1 MLKRA
6 AQMIDMKPAIK
17 FGLMIMFAVLSLT
30 MVAPVS
36 AQTNGAQRIESPDFN
51 TTSVE
56 ASIKALGENE
66 QLTEEQKTQ
75 AKGFLE
81 IAAVSLASAAKNL
94 ESGAR
99 YRGEL
104 ENASKAIA
112 ALRKDTDKIQTALFE
127 SPTISDEPM
136 REEAL
141 IQLEQDLIIK
151 EGALRS
157 LRSEIEGYDTGLQNL
172 ATRQVAAPKDLNDA
186 RTNLGEITS
195 QITELGEGE
204 LDAVGE
210 ARRMGLHARN
220 YSLRTQIAALEQ
232 EIAGQSKRQDLVTAR
247 RNLANLKLERLAAE
261 VQYLQEKTG
270 QRRLNEAAQIKADA
284 QDLKAAYEE
293 AQAHPIALAMAQDN
307 IQLAQQIVD
316 LASGA
321 DEISKRTAN
330 TLSRLDIVNGD
341 LRVAQDF
348 IEAGNL
354 DRRAGTTL
362 RRLSNQLQSPQ
373 AIKIQINES
382 QQSRTSVTQQRLIA
396 QENLRGTAL
405 GRFDVVAALSA
416 ARQQDPELAELG
428 DEDISAMQGLH
439 RSHRDLLTRIINA
452 ASARIN
458 ETVELQNQQGELLR
472 KTKEL
477 KDLLDEKLL
486 WVPSVPA
493 INLAW
498 PAKVLRGAYEI
509 ISPEHLTLTARVF
522 LRQIQNLW
530 FVVLIFIGL
539 IGACLSARRG
549 IWVDIVS
556 RSKLIGRVQDDN
568 YWHTPAVII
577 GCILIALPIPLFFLM
592 LSILFEVSP
601 SLDPLIARLA
611 ETFRYLSLFT
621 LLFLTWRAWDRDRS
635 LFGAHYKLPKTLRKS
650 VNRHLR
656 WFIPVAGVSTSIIGL
671 TGDSP
676 NPDVYE
682 GFSLFAF
689 ILTALALLL
698 FAYKVLWARR
708 KALNANFRADSAF
721 SKYRGVVA
729 LVAIGL
735 PFIAAIMAAF
745 GYYDTANELLGRLF
759 LSGWLFLLTYVIYG
773 LIKRTILV
781 AQRRLALTQAT
792 EKRDAAIRA
801 REEKLAAEERG
812 EEVSHPPLDTS
823 EIDIKAMSRQSA
835 QLLNTLIVLG
845 FAALMWMIWS
855 SLLPALSVFNEVEIG
870 HYMGQIADETGATI
884 SAEIP
889 VTLWNLMQ
897 SIVILG
903 LTFIAAKNLPGFL
916 EIFVLN
922 RAGVDTGTRYAVTTI
937 LGYVIIAVG
946 VIIGFDKL
954 GLQWSQLKWIATGL
968 SVGIGFGLQKI
979 IANFISGLIIL
990 FERPVR
996 IGDYVTIGDQSG
1008 IVSRIQ
1014 IRATTLTDLDNR
1026 EILIPNEALISE
1038 RVTNWTL
1045 SNSVTRM
1052 IVPVGIAYGSDTD
1065 KARDI
1070 ILDALKANPK
1080 ILETP
1085 APQVLFTGFGD
1096 SSLDFELR
1104 VFLKNFDER
1113 WPVTHTIHTD
1123 VNKALEKAGFTIPFP
1138 QRDLNI
1144 VSQGVPLQ
1152 FVSNVSPKKK
1162 KTSPKKS

>member
-1 MLKRA
+1 MTWLHPNRFEIKSAIRLGWLGFFITLCFIIA
-6 AQMIDMKPAIK
+6 APA
-17 FGLMIMFAVLSLT
+17 
-30 MVAPVS
+30 
-36 AQTNGAQRIESPDFN
+36 GAQSSTAPRIEPPDFN
-51 TTSVE
+51 TSSIE
-56 ASIKALGENE
+56 QSIKSLGENE

-75 AKGFLE
+75 AKTSFE
-81 IAAVSLASAAKNL
+81 TASTALASAAKNL
-94 ESGAR
+94 ESEAR
-99 YRGEL
+99 YRREL
-104 ENASKAIA
+104 ENAPKAISKLNKDIDKA
-112 ALRKDTDKIQTALFE
+112 QSALAEGRVL
-127 SPTISDEPM
+127 SDEPM

-141 IQLEQDLIIK
+141 LKLEQELITK
-151 EGALRS
+151 EGELRI
-157 LRSEIEGYDTGLQNL
+157 LRVEIEGYDTGLQNL
-172 ATRQVAAPKDLNDA
+172 ASRQVAAPKELIEA
-186 RTNLGEITS
+186 RTKLGEITP
-195 QITELGEGE
+195 QLTELGEGE
-204 LDAVGE
+204 LEAVGE
-210 ARRMGLHARN
+210 ARRQGFQARRYN
-220 YSLRTQIAALEQ
+220 YSAQTASLEQ
-232 EIAGQSKRQDLVTAR
+232 EIASQAKRQELVIAR
-247 RNLANLKLERLAAE
+247 RNLADLKLERLVDE
-261 VQYLQEKTG
+261 VQYLQDKTG
-270 QRRLNEAAQIKADA
+270 QRRLNEASKIKTDA
-284 QDLKAAYEE
+284 EIMRLTHEAAE
-293 AQAHPIALAMAQDN
+293 AHSLVTSLAEGN
-307 IQLAQQIVD
+307 VQLAEQIVQ
-316 LASGA
+316 LAGGA
-321 DEISKRTAN
+321 SDISKLTAN
-330 TLSRLDIVNGD
+330 ARSRLDVVDSD
-341 LRVAQDF
+341 LRVAKDL
-348 IEAGNL
+348 IDLGNL
-354 DRRAGTTL
+354 NRRAGATL

-373 AIKIQINES
+373 AIKVQINTS
-382 QQSRTSVTQQRLIA
+382 RQSLVSVTQQRLIT
-396 QENLRGTAL
+396 QEKLRDMPSGRLDVEAMLSVARETQPDLAGVSEADITAL
-405 GRFDVVAALSA
+405 QSLNRN
-416 ARQQDPELAELG
+416 
-428 DEDISAMQGLH
+428 
-439 RSHRDLLTRIINA
+439 HRDLLLRISGA
-452 ASARIN
+452 TSARIN
-458 ETVELQNQQGELLR
+458 ETVELQNQQEELL
-472 KTKEL
+472 KHTQEL

-493 INLAW
+493 IDFGW
-498 PAKVLRGAYEI
+498 PAKVLRGAFEVF
-509 ISPEHLTLTARVF
+509 SPRHLALTTQVF
-522 LRQIQNLW
+522 VTQIRLLW
-530 FVVLIFIGL
+530 FVVVIFGGL
-539 IGACLSARRG
+539 IGLCLKSRPRIWEDIKRRA
-549 IWVDIVS
+549 
-556 RSKLIGRVQDDN
+556 KLIGRVQDDS
-568 YWHTPAVII
+568 YWHTPAVIF
-577 GCILIALPIPLFFLM
+577 GCVLVTLPIPLFFLM
-592 LSILFEVSP
+592 LAILFNS
-601 SLDPLIARLA
+601 SAALDPFISGLSGTFNYLA
-611 ETFRYLSLFT
+611 LFF
-621 LLFLTWRAWDRDRS
+621 LFFLTWRAWDRDKS
-635 LFGAHYKLPKTLRKS
+635 LFGAHYRLPASLRNA
-650 VNRHLR
+650 VNKNLR
-656 WFIPVAGVSTSIIGL
+656 WFIPVAAVSTAIIGL
-671 TGDSP
+671 GDDSSM
-676 NPDVYE
+676 PDVYE
-682 GFSLFAF
+682 GISLFAF
-689 ILTALALLL
+689 IVTALTLSV
-698 FAYKVLWARR
+698 FGWRVLWGKR
-708 KALNANFRADSAF
+708 KALSANFSKDSAF
-721 SKYRGVVA
+721 IKYRSLAAVIGV
-729 LVAIGL
+729 GL
-735 PFIAAIMAAF
+735 PLIAAVLAAS
-745 GYYDTANELLGRLF
+745 GYYETANVLLQRLF

-781 AQRRLALTQAT
+781 AQRQLALSQAI

-801 REEKLAAEERG
+801 RQEKLEAEERG
-812 EEVSHPPLDTS
+812 EEISHPPLDTS
-823 EIDIKAMSRQSA
+823 AIDIKAMSRQSA

-870 HYMGQIADETGATI
+870 HYMGQIADETGSMI

-1008 IVSRIQ
+1008 IVSRIK

-1070 ILDALKANPK
+1070 ILAALKANPK

-1123 VNKALEKAGFTIPFP
+1123 VNKALAKAGFTIPFP